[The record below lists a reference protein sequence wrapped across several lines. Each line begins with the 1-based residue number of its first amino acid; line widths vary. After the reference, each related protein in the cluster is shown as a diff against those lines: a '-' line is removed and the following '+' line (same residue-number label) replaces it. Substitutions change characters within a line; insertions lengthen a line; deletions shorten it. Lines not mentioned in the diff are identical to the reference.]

1 MKKNK
6 EKQPAFSEQ
15 VYQMV
20 SRVPKGKVATYGQIA
35 LWINPAGGAG
45 AFALQNGGG
54 ALPSHCKPQRPY
66 GAGIYRA
73 GAAAARRGRCVFS
86 KGTGEFA

>member
-1 MKKNK
+1 MD
-6 EKQPAFSEQ
+6 KQAQ
-15 VYQMV
+15 
-20 SRVPKGKVATYGQIA
+20 GG
-35 LWINPAGGAG
+35 PAGGAG

>member
-35 LWINPAGGAG
+35 LWINRPRAARQVGQ
-45 AFALQNGGG
+45 AL
-54 ALPSHCKPQRPY
+54 HCKT
-66 GAGIYRA
+66 AGVPCHRIVNCSHTAPGFIEQEPLLRA
-73 GAAAARRGRCVFS
+73 EALCF
-86 KGTGEFA
+86 